1 MRLQNRWMLFVKY
14 LLIIPACAFTL
25 LPLIWVVVRSIEPDT
40 GIESYSLIPKAITF
54 DNYIAAWNY
63 PKVIDDNVSLGTM
76 LFNSLFVAGA
86 VTLISIFFDSMA
98 GYALARKNFVG
109 KKILFWLALST
120 LMIPFYAVAIP
131 MYIITIRMGMYD
143 TLAALII
150 PFTASGFGV
159 FMFRQSFLSIPAD
172 FEQAAKADGAN
183 DFYIYWK
190 IMLPMVKPTIATMVV
205 FKVLW
210 SWGQFFWPLL
220 VIQDYSKMPI
230 NLGLAMFRGHNIT
243 RWGLLCAGMIVA
255 TIPILI
261 VFLSCQKWYVE
272 GLSGGLKG

>member
-1 MRLQNRWMLFVKY
+1 MRRQNRWALLVKY
-14 LLIIPACAFTL
+14 ILVIPACAFTL
-25 LPLIWVVVRSIEPDT
+25 LPLLWVIVRSIEPDT
-40 GIESYSLIPKAITF
+40 GIESYSFMPRAITF
-54 DNYIAAWNY
+54 DNYSAAWNY
-63 PKVIDDNVSLGTM
+63 PRVIDEDVTLGTM
-76 LFNSLFVAGA
+76 LLNSLFVAIT
-86 VTLISIFFDSMA
+86 VTIVSILFDSMA
-98 GYALARKNFVG
+98 GYALARKNFWG

-120 LMIPFYAVAIP
+120 LMIPFYTVAIP
-131 MYIITIRMGMYD
+131 MYIIVIRMGMYD
-143 TLAALII
+143 SLSSLIV

-159 FMFRQSFLSIPAD
+159 FMFRQAFLSIPLD
-172 FEQAAKADGAN
+172 FEQAARVDGAN
-183 DFYIYWK
+183 DFFIYWR
-190 IMLPMVKPTIATMVV
+190 IMLPMVKPTIATMIV

-243 RWGLLCAGMIVA
+243 RWGLLCAGMVVA

-261 VFLSCQKWYVE
+261 VFLMCQKWYVE

>member
-1 MRLQNRWMLFVKY
+1 MRSQNRWSIFIKY
-14 LLIIPACAFTL
+14 LLIVPACAFTL

-40 GIESYSLIPKAITF
+40 GIESYSLLPKSVTF
-54 DNYIAAWNY
+54 DNYLLAWNY
-63 PKVIDDNVSLGTM
+63 PSVIDEKVTLGTM
-76 LFNSLFVAGA
+76 LFNSLLVASVVTFV
-86 VTLISIFFDSMA
+86 SIIFDSMA

-109 KKILFWLALST
+109 KKLLFWLALST
-120 LMIPFYAVAIP
+120 LMIPFYAIAIP
-131 MYIITIRMGMYD
+131 MYIIVIRMGMYD
-143 TLAALII
+143 SLLSLII

-159 FMFRQSFLSIPAD
+159 FMFRQSFLSIPSD
-172 FEQAAKADGAN
+172 FEQAARADGAN
-183 DFYIYWK
+183 DFYIYWR
-190 IMLPMVKPTIATMVV
+190 IMLPMVKPTVATMIV

-243 RWGLLCAGMIVA
+243 RWGLLCAGMVVA
-255 TIPILI
+255 TIPIL
-261 VFLSCQKWYVE
+261 VLFLTCQKWYVE

>member
-1 MRLQNRWMLFVKY
+1 MRSQNRWAVFMKY
-14 LLIIPACAFTL
+14 LLTIPACAFTL

-40 GIESYSLIPKAITF
+40 GIESYSLLPKAVTF
-54 DNYIAAWNY
+54 DNYLLAWNY
-63 PKVIDDNVSLGTM
+63 PKVINEKVTLGTM
-76 LFNSLFVAGA
+76 LFNSLLVASV
-86 VTLISIFFDSMA
+86 VTLVSIIFDSMA

-109 KKILFWLALST
+109 KKLLFWLALST
-120 LMIPFYAVAIP
+120 LMIPFYAIAIP
-131 MYIITIRMGMYD
+131 MYIIVIRMGMYD
-143 TLAALII
+143 SLLSLII

-172 FEQAAKADGAN
+172 FEQAARADGAN
-183 DFYIYWK
+183 DFYIYWR
-190 IMLPMVKPTIATMVV
+190 IMLPMVKPTVATMIV

-243 RWGLLCAGMIVA
+243 RWGLLCAGMVVA
-255 TIPILI
+255 TIPIL
-261 VFLSCQKWYVE
+261 VLFLACQKWYVE